1 VHTYFG
7 NTDDGEA
14 MPNLRQKILILYLTD
29 SALDSKV
36 IAWTMWDGAGRES
49 HTTGDSE
56 KPPYATGLEALKAG
70 WRAIQ
75 FSQLLP
81 PYPGTEF
88 STSFYKY
95 EIIFEQLEEIHG

>member
-1 VHTYFG
+1 
-7 NTDDGEA
+7 
-14 MPNLRQKILILYLTD
+14 MSNLRQKILILYLAD

-36 IAWTMWDGAGRES
+36 IGWTMYDGTRRES
-49 HTTGDSE
+49 HNTGDSD
-56 KPPYATGLEALKAG
+56 KPPYTTGLEALQAG

-75 FSQLLP
+75 FSQLTP

-95 EIIFEQLEEIHG
+95 EIIFEQLEEVHG